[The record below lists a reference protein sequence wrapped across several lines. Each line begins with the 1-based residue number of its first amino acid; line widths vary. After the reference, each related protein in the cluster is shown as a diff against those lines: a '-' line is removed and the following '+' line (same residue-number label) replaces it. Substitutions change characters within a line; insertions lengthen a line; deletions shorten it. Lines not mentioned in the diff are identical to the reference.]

1 MSRFASTR
9 RLNIVLAHNP
19 EFPVATLDMAPHR
32 ITLHGDTKLEDIA
45 IYLATLAARNNQN
58 LLGPRPDPALH
69 DRDFEEY
76 TGKWNLFLVRE
87 SFLQTERLET
97 PFADFAP
104 GAVTIADDDI
114 CDDDLRIVFSTEDV
128 TLPDGTIVPKAD
140 FNYEDIFTHHTSYA
154 IARNRGD
161 TFSTLAQSK
170 EHSPKLAL
178 MAALLQ
184 ASLPYAPPQR
194 GTMIRHIGAVMARAS
209 ALLDLG
215 YRSGHNGKSSAMEDV
230 RWILNELHSAYQI
243 RPDRIWAPRTMV
255 ASAALA
261 ADLEAIVPDNY
272 RRLAREAM
280 STIQTVEEFNLQ
292 TAALTVKGDVDHLS
306 QHQRLTLYDRVSK
319 IDKFILRHA
328 PEEVMKPGALRKRKK
343 LVA

>member
-1 MSRFASTR
+1 MSRFAPTR

-19 EFPVATLDMAPHR
+19 EFPVATLDLAPHR
-32 ITLHGDTKLEDIA
+32 ITLHGDTTLEDIA
-45 IYLATLAARNNQN
+45 IYLATLAARNNQS
-58 LLGPRPDPALH
+58 LLGPRSDLSRH
-69 DRDFEEY
+69 GGLGDEN
-76 TGKWNLFLVRE
+76 TGKWNLFLVKD
-87 SFLQTERLET
+87 SFLTQDRLDT

-104 GAVTIADDDI
+104 GAVTIAFDDI
-114 CDDDLRIVFSTEDV
+114 CDDDLRIVFSKEDV

-140 FNYEDIFTHHTSYA
+140 FNYEDIFTNQTSYA
-154 IARNRGD
+154 ISRNRGD

-184 ASLPYAPPQR
+184 ASLPYATPQR
-194 GTMIRHIGAVMARAS
+194 GTVIRHIGAVMARAS

-230 RWILNELHSAYQI
+230 RWILNEMHSAYHI
-243 RPDRIWAPRTMV
+243 RPDRIWAPARMV

-272 RRLAREAM
+272 RRLAREVM
-280 STIQTVEEFNLQ
+280 STIETVEEFNLQ
-292 TAALTVKGDVDHLS
+292 TAALTAKGDVDHLS
-306 QHQRLTLYDRVSK
+306 QHKRLTLYDRVSK
-319 IDKFILRHA
+319 IDKIILRHA

-343 LVA
+343 LAA